1 MGLQTCLDAQKTLC
15 LDGGTDEAVRGTY
28 HVGKSMT
35 WVIEYGTSRKAT
47 LRFAENARYDEGV
60 E

>member
-1 MGLQTCLDAQKTLC
+1 
-15 LDGGTDEAVRGTY
+15 
-28 HVGKSMT
+28 MT